1 MEVGAPLDH
10 ELLLL
15 PEKVLFPQVR
25 ILLLDGAVDFVRMLL
40 WVVRLLG
47 LVDEVDFAWMIPRW
61 VCFLYPALVGAVDLA
76 WILPR
81 RVRLLL
87 LEDEVEFAL
96 FPRMVVRVLLL
107 VDFVRRISMGAILWR
122 GQRLDFEDVPEAFE
136 RDLQL
141 EVGEDHVGVVLEV
154 VERGHGLQFGVVVVG
169 EVSAED
175 CSNCIFAG

>member
-25 ILLLDGAVDFVRMLL
+25 ILLLDGAFDFVQILL
-40 WVVRLLG
+40 WVVRILG
-47 LVDEVDFAWMIPRW
+47 LVDEVDFAWMILR
-61 VCFLYPALVGAVDLA
+61 A
-76 WILPR
+76 
-81 RVRLLL
+81 VRLLL
-87 LEDEVEFAL
+87 LEDAVDFAL
-96 FPRMVVRVLLL
+96 FPRMVVRSLLL

-122 GQRLDFEDVPEAFE
+122 GQRLDSEDVPEAFE

-154 VERGHGLQFGVVVVG
+154 FERRH
-169 EVSAED
+169 
-175 CSNCIFAG
+175 

>member
-1 MEVGAPLDH
+1 M
-10 ELLLL
+10 
-15 PEKVLFPQVR
+15 
-25 ILLLDGAVDFVRMLL
+25 LLLDGAVDFVRMLL

-47 LVDEVDFAWMIPRW
+47 LVDEVDFAWMIPREVRLLLLVDFARTPRW

-107 VDFVRRISMGAILWR
+107 VDFVRRISMGAIL
-122 GQRLDFEDVPEAFE
+122 
-136 RDLQL
+136 
-141 EVGEDHVGVVLEV
+141 
-154 VERGHGLQFGVVVVG
+154 
-169 EVSAED
+169 
-175 CSNCIFAG
+175 

>member
-1 MEVGAPLDH
+1 M
-10 ELLLL
+10 
-15 PEKVLFPQVR
+15 
-25 ILLLDGAVDFVRMLL
+25 LLLDGAVDFVRMLL

-47 LVDEVDFAWMIPRW
+47 LVDEVDFAWMIPREVRLLLLVDFARTPRW

>member
-1 MEVGAPLDH
+1 M
-10 ELLLL
+10 
-15 PEKVLFPQVR
+15 
-25 ILLLDGAVDFVRMLL
+25 LLLDGAVDFVRMLL

-47 LVDEVDFAWMIPRW
+47 
-61 VCFLYPALVGAVDLA
+61 
-76 WILPR
+76 
-81 RVRLLL
+81 
-87 LEDEVEFAL
+87 
-96 FPRMVVRVLLL
+96 L

-154 VERGHGLQFGVVVVG
+154 VERGHGLQFGIVVAVG

>member
-40 WVVRLLG
+40 WVVRIRG
-47 LVDEVDFAWMIPRW
+47 LVDEVDFAWMIPRE
-61 VCFLYPALVGAVDLA
+61 A
-76 WILPR
+76 
-81 RVRLLL
+81 RL
-87 LEDEVEFAL
+87 
-96 FPRMVVRVLLL
+96 LLL

>member
-1 MEVGAPLDH
+1 M
-10 ELLLL
+10 
-15 PEKVLFPQVR
+15 
-25 ILLLDGAVDFVRMLL
+25 LLLDGAVDFVRMLL

-47 LVDEVDFAWMIPRW
+47 LVDEVDFAWMIPR
-61 VCFLYPALVGAVDLA
+61 
-76 WILPR
+76 
-81 RVRLLL
+81 
-87 LEDEVEFAL
+87 EVWL
-96 FPRMVVRVLLL
+96 LLL

-154 VERGHGLQFGVVVVG
+154 VERGHGLQFGIVVVVG

>member
-1 MEVGAPLDH
+1 M
-10 ELLLL
+10 
-15 PEKVLFPQVR
+15 
-25 ILLLDGAVDFVRMLL
+25 LLLDGAVDFVRMLL

-47 LVDEVDFAWMIPRW
+47 
-61 VCFLYPALVGAVDLA
+61 
-76 WILPR
+76 
-81 RVRLLL
+81 
-87 LEDEVEFAL
+87 
-96 FPRMVVRVLLL
+96 L

-154 VERGHGLQFGVVVVG
+154 VERGHGLQFGIFVAVG

>member
-1 MEVGAPLDH
+1 M
-10 ELLLL
+10 
-15 PEKVLFPQVR
+15 
-25 ILLLDGAVDFVRMLL
+25 LLLDGAVDFVRMLL

-47 LVDEVDFAWMIPRW
+47 LVDEVDFAWM
-61 VCFLYPALVGAVDLA
+61 
-76 WILPR
+76 
-81 RVRLLL
+81 
-87 LEDEVEFAL
+87 
-96 FPRMVVRVLLL
+96 MVVWVLLL

-154 VERGHGLQFGVVVVG
+154 VERGHGLQFGIVVAVVG